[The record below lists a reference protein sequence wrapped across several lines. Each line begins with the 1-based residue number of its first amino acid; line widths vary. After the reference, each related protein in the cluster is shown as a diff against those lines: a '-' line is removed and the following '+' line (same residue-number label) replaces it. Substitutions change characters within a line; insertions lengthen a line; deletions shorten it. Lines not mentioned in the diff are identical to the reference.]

1 MNVQEWKATACMLCE
16 NNCGIQAKIS
26 EDGQSIVKI
35 RGDDL
40 HPASQGY
47 VCQKASRID
56 FYQNGID
63 RIKQP
68 LKRTTSGSYE
78 EISWDTA
85 IKEIAEKLV
94 SIKNRFGGDKIFYY
108 GGGGQGN
115 HLPASYGMSTISA
128 VGGRYRSNAL
138 AQEKTGEGW
147 VSASMFGAYVQRG
160 DFENCDV
167 AVFLGKNPWHSHGL
181 QKGRVTLREI
191 AKDPKRTLVVFD
203 PRVSETAEIADIHI
217 RVKPGTDAWV
227 LAALIAIMLQENL
240 EKNAWIDEHV
250 SNFEEMRSIFDQ
262 VNIEKYCGWAGVDQ
276 EQMRQLAKVLFASDK
291 IAWFEDL
298 GVQMSRN
305 STLVSYLHRLC
316 WLVTGSFGKKG
327 SQYIPNTMRPLMG
340 SNPSLAKRSPVAGAP
355 LLGGLVPCNIIA
367 EEILSDHPDRY
378 RAMLIESANPAHSL
392 ADTKMFVKSMAALE
406 LTVVIDVAM
415 TETARHADYVLPAK
429 TQYEK
434 AEATF
439 FNFEHP
445 ANYFQLRQPILE
457 APCDANVLS
466 EAEIHARLVEAIGE
480 MPSEIHELREIVK
493 SKGMLEFTKKF
504 TQSSR
509 ENPMLNRLAPVA
521 LYRILEDVLP
531 ASCETAATLL
541 PVTLFVA
548 QKEPACLERAGISG
562 RDTEEIAV
570 TLFNKIISSPHGF
583 VYSIDA
589 EHSSWDRVKTGNKL
603 INAAIP
609 VLIPEVKAL
618 SDGPAELTSKQFPLI
633 LSAGERRA
641 YTANTILRGKDWRR
655 KDTHGALRISP
666 EDASNLGV
674 ETGDSSILT
683 TPRGSVSVVVE
694 ISNRMACGHISLPNG
709 FGLDSVVD
717 SNSLLRTGIA
727 TNDLT
732 ASADRDFLARTP
744 RHKQVPAHLSRAL

>member
-1 MNVQEWKATACMLCE
+1 MQEWKPTACMLCE
-16 NNCGIQAKIS
+16 NNCGIEAKIS
-26 EDGQSIVKI
+26 EDGQSIAKI
-35 RGDDL
+35 RGDNL

-68 LKRTTSGSYE
+68 LKRTASGSYE

-85 IKEIAEKLV
+85 ITEIAEKFV
-94 SIKNRFGGDKIFYY
+94 SVKNRFGGNKIFYY

-128 VGGRYRSNAL
+128 LGGRYRSNAL

-147 VSASMFGAYVQRG
+147 VSASMFGAYAQRG

-181 QKGRVTLREI
+181 QRSRVTLREI
-191 AKDPKRTLVVFD
+191 ARDPKRTLVVFD
-203 PRVSETAEIADIHI
+203 PRVSETAEIANIHV
-217 RVKPGTDAWV
+217 RVKPGGDAWA
-227 LAALIAIMLQENL
+227 LAALIAMMLQENL
-240 EKNAWIDEHV
+240 VKNDWIKKNV
-250 SNFEEMRSIFDQ
+250 SDFEEIRGIFDQ
-262 VNIEKYCGWAGVDQ
+262 INIAKYCSWAGVDQ

-316 WLVTGSFGKKG
+316 WLVTASFGKKG

-355 LLGGLVPCNIIA
+355 LLGGMVPCNVIA
-367 EEILSDHPDRY
+367 EEILSDHPERY

-392 ADTKMFVKSMAALE
+392 ADTKSFVKAMAALE

-415 TETARHADYVLPAK
+415 TETARNADYVLPAK

-445 ANYFQLRQPILE
+445 ANYFQLRQPIL
-457 APCDANVLS
+457 APPPDANVLS

-480 MPSEIHELREIVK
+480 MPPEIDALRDIVK
-493 SKGMLEFTKKF
+493 SKGLLALTKTF
-504 TQSSR
+504 TQFSR
-509 ENPMLNRLAPVA
+509 QNPMLNRLAPVA
-521 LYRILEDVLP
+521 LYRILENILP
-531 ASCETAATLL
+531 TGSETAATLL

-548 QKEPACLERAGISG
+548 QNEPACLERAGISG

-570 TLFNKIISSPHGF
+570 CLFNRIISSPHGF
-583 VYSIDA
+583 IYSIDA
-589 EHSSWDRVKTGNKL
+589 EHSSWDRVRTGSGL
-603 INAAIP
+603 INATIP
-609 VLIPEVKAL
+609 VLLPELHAL
-618 SDGPAELTSKQFPLI
+618 SDGPTELTSEQFPFI
-633 LSAGERRA
+633 LSAGERRP
-641 YTANTILRGKDWRR
+641 YTANTILRGKDWRK
-655 KDTHGALRISP
+655 KDTEGALRISP
-666 EDASNLGV
+666 EDASDLGV
-674 ETGDSSILT
+674 DSGDSSILT
-683 TPRGSVSVVVE
+683 TASGSVSVVVE
-694 ISNRMACGHISLPNG
+694 ISTRMARGHISLPNG
-709 FGLDSVVD
+709 FGLDSATGSD
-717 SNSLLRTGIA
+717 SFRRTGIA

-732 ASADRDFLARTP
+732 AAGDRDFLAGTP
-744 RHKQVPAHLSRAL
+744 RHKQVPAHLSQAL

>member
-1 MNVQEWKATACMLCE
+1 MQEWKPTACMLCE
-16 NNCGIQAKIS
+16 NNCGIEAKIS
-26 EDGQSIVKI
+26 DDGQSIAKI
-35 RGDDL
+35 RGDNL

-85 IKEIAEKLV
+85 ITEIAEKFV
-94 SIKNRFGGDKIFYY
+94 AVKNSFGGDKVFYY

-128 VGGRYRSNAL
+128 LGGRYRSNAL

-147 VSASMFGAYVQRG
+147 VSASMFGAYAQRG

-181 QKGRVTLREI
+181 QRSRVTLREI

-203 PRVSETAEIADIHI
+203 PRVSETAEIANIHV
-217 RVKPGTDAWV
+217 RVKPGGDAWA

-240 EKNAWIDEHV
+240 EKSDWIKEHV
-250 SNFEEMRSIFDQ
+250 SDFEEIRDIFGQ
-262 VNIEKYCGWAGVDQ
+262 LNIDKYCVWAGVDQ

-355 LLGGLVPCNIIA
+355 LLGGMVPCNVIA
-367 EEILSDHPDRY
+367 EEILSDHPERY

-392 ADTKMFVKSMAALE
+392 ADTKSFVKAMAALE

-415 TETARHADYVLPAK
+415 TETARNADYVLPAK

-457 APCDANVLS
+457 PPSDANVLS

-480 MPSEIHELREIVK
+480 MPAEVAELKEIMRSDGL
-493 SKGMLEFTKKF
+493 LALTKAF
-504 TQSSR
+504 TQFGR
-509 ENPMLNRLAPVA
+509 DNPMLNRLAPVA
-521 LYRILEDVLP
+521 LYRVMENILP
-531 ASCETAATLL
+531 SGSETAATLL

-548 QKEPACLERAGISG
+548 QNEPACLERAGISG
-562 RDTEEIAV
+562 HDTEEIAV
-570 TLFNKIISSPHGF
+570 SLFNRIIASPHGF

-589 EHSSWDRVKTGNKL
+589 EHSSWDRVRTGSGL
-603 INAAIP
+603 INATIP
-609 VLIPEVKAL
+609 VLLPELHAL
-618 SDGPAELTSKQFPLI
+618 SDGPNELTSEQFPFI
-633 LSAGERRA
+633 LSAGERRP
-641 YTANTILRGKDWRR
+641 YTANTILRGKDWRK
-655 KDTHGALRISP
+655 KDAEGALRISP
-666 EDASNLGV
+666 EDASDLGLDS
-674 ETGDSSILT
+674 GDYRILT
-683 TPRGSVSVVVE
+683 TASGSVSVVVE
-694 ISNRMACGHISLPNG
+694 ISTRMARGHISLPNG
-709 FGLDSVVD
+709 FGLDSATGKD
-717 SNSLLRTGIA
+717 SFKRAGIA
-727 TNDLT
+727 TNELT
-732 ASADRDFLARTP
+732 AATDRDFLAGTP
-744 RHKQVPAHLSRAL
+744 RHKQVPANLSQAF

>member
-1 MNVQEWKATACMLCE
+1 VQEWKATACMLCE
-16 NNCGIQAKIS
+16 NNCGIEAQLS
-26 EDGQSIVKI
+26 EDGQSIAKI

-56 FYQNGID
+56 FYQNGVD

-68 LKRTTSGSYE
+68 LRRTASGDYE
-78 EISWDTA
+78 EISWETA
-85 IKEIAEKLV
+85 IKEIAGKMV
-94 SIKNRFGGDKIFYY
+94 AVKNRFGGDKIFYY

-128 VGGRYRSNAL
+128 LGGRYRSNAL

-167 AVFLGKNPWHSHGL
+167 AVFLGKNPWHSHGI
-181 QKGRVTLREI
+181 QKGRVALREI

-217 RVKPGTDAWV
+217 RLKPGTDAWA
-227 LAALIAIMLQENL
+227 LAALIAIMLEENWT
-240 EKNAWIDEHV
+240 KQAWIDKHV
-250 SNFEEMRSIFDQ
+250 SGFSEMSDIFSQ
-262 VNIEKYCGWAGVDQ
+262 VNIGKYCDWAGINQ
-276 EQMRQLAKVLFASDK
+276 EQMRQLAQILFASDK
-291 IAWFEDL
+291 ISWFEDL

-316 WLVTGSFGKKG
+316 WLVTGSFGKEG
-327 SQYIPNTMRPLMG
+327 SQYIPNTMRPLMAI
-340 SNPSLAKRSPVAGAP
+340 NPSLAKRSPVVGAP
-355 LLGGLVPCNIIA
+355 LLGGMVPCNVIA

-457 APCDANVLS
+457 PPSDANVLS

-480 MPSEIHELREIVK
+480 MPSEMHALREVVK
-493 SKGMLEFTKKF
+493 SQGLLSFLKKF
-504 TQSSR
+504 TKASR
-509 ENPMLNRLAPVA
+509 ENPMLSRLAPVV
-521 LYRILEDVLP
+521 LYRILENILP
-531 ASCETAATLL
+531 PGCETAATLL

-548 QKEPACLERAGISG
+548 QKEPECLERAGVSG
-562 RDTEEIAV
+562 HDAEEIAV
-570 TLFNKIISSPHGF
+570 SLFNKIISNPHGF
-583 VYSIDA
+583 IYSIDA
-589 EHSSWDRVKTGNKL
+589 DHSSWDRVSTQNKL

-609 VLIPEVKAL
+609 ILIPELVAL
-618 SDGPAELTSKQFPLI
+618 ATGPMELTSAQFPLI

-641 YTANTILRGKDWRR
+641 YTANTILRGKHWRR
-655 KDTHGALRISP
+655 KDTEGALRISP
-666 EDASNLGV
+666 EDASDLGV
-674 ETGDSSILT
+674 DTGDSRILT
-683 TPRGSVSVVVE
+683 TPSGAVTVTVE
-694 ISNRMACGHISLPNG
+694 ISNRMARGHISLPNG
-709 FGLDSVVD
+709 FGLDSGAG
-717 SNSLLRTGIA
+717 SNSLLRTGVA

-732 ASADRDFLARTP
+732 ASTDRDFLAATP
-744 RHKQVPAHLSRAL
+744 RHKQVPARLSRAN

>member
-1 MNVQEWKATACMLCE
+1 MQEWKPTACMLCE
-16 NNCGIQAKIS
+16 NNCGIEAKIS
-26 EDGQSIVKI
+26 EDGQSIAKI
-35 RGDDL
+35 RGDNL

-68 LKRTTSGSYE
+68 LKRTASGSYE

-85 IKEIAEKLV
+85 ITEIAEKFV
-94 SIKNRFGGDKIFYY
+94 SVKNRFGGDKIFYY

-128 VGGRYRSNAL
+128 LGGRYRSNAL

-181 QKGRVTLREI
+181 QRSRVTLREI

-203 PRVSETAEIADIHI
+203 PRVSETAEIANIHVRI
-217 RVKPGTDAWV
+217 KPGGDAWA
-227 LAALIAIMLQENL
+227 LAALIAMMLQENL
-240 EKNAWIDEHV
+240 VKNDWIKEHV
-250 SNFEEMRSIFDQ
+250 SDFEEIRGIFDQ
-262 VNIEKYCGWAGVDQ
+262 LNIEKYCSWAGVDQ

-355 LLGGLVPCNIIA
+355 LLGGMVPCNVIA
-367 EEILSDHPDRY
+367 EEILSDHPERY

-392 ADTKMFVKSMAALE
+392 ADTKSFLKAMAALE

-415 TETARHADYVLPAK
+415 TETARNADYVLPAK

-445 ANYFQLRQPILE
+445 SNYFQLRQPILE
-457 APCDANVLS
+457 PPPDAHVLS

-480 MPSEIHELREIVK
+480 MPPEVDALRDIVK
-493 SKGMLEFTKKF
+493 SKGLLALTKAF
-504 TQSSR
+504 TQFGR

-521 LYRILEDVLP
+521 LYRVLNGVLP
-531 ASCETAATLL
+531 AGSETAATLL

-548 QKEPACLERAGISG
+548 QNEPACLERAGISG

-570 TLFNKIISSPHGF
+570 SLFNRIISSSHGF
-583 VYSIDA
+583 IYSIDA
-589 EHSSWDRVKTGNKL
+589 EHSSWDRVRTGSGL
-603 INAAIP
+603 INATIP
-609 VLIPEVKAL
+609 ALLPELHAL
-618 SDGPAELTSKQFPLI
+618 SDGPTELTSEQFPLI
-633 LSAGERRA
+633 LSAGERRP
-641 YTANTILRGKDWRR
+641 YTANTILRGKDWRK
-655 KDTHGALRISP
+655 KDTEGTLRISP
-666 EDASNLGV
+666 EDASDLGV
-674 ETGDSSILT
+674 DSGDRSILT
-683 TPRGSVSVVVE
+683 TASGSVSVVVE
-694 ISNRMACGHISLPNG
+694 ISTRMARGHISLPNG
-709 FGLDSVVD
+709 FGLDSATDTD
-717 SNSLLRTGIA
+717 SFKRNGIA

-732 ASADRDFLARTP
+732 AAADRDFLAGTP
-744 RHKQVPAHLSRAL
+744 RHKQVPASLS

>member
-1 MNVQEWKATACMLCE
+1 MQEWKPTACMLCE
-16 NNCGIQAKIS
+16 NNCGIEAKIS
-26 EDGQSIVKI
+26 EDGQSIAKI
-35 RGDDL
+35 RGDNL

-68 LKRTTSGSYE
+68 LKRTASGSYE

-85 IKEIAEKLV
+85 ITEIAEKFV
-94 SIKNRFGGDKIFYY
+94 SVKNRFGGDKIFYY

-128 VGGRYRSNAL
+128 LGGRYRSNAL

-147 VSASMFGAYVQRG
+147 VSASMFGAYAQRG

-181 QKGRVTLREI
+181 QRSRVTLREI

-203 PRVSETAEIADIHI
+203 PRVSETAEIANIHV
-217 RVKPGTDAWV
+217 RVKPGGDAWA
-227 LAALIAIMLQENL
+227 LAALIAMMLQENL
-240 EKNAWIDEHV
+240 VKNDWIKEHV
-250 SNFEEMRSIFDQ
+250 SDFDEIRDIFGQ
-262 VNIEKYCGWAGVDQ
+262 LNIDKYCTWAGVDQ
-276 EQMRQLAKVLFASDK
+276 EQMRQLAKVLFVSDK

-327 SQYIPNTMRPLMG
+327 SQYIPNTMRSLMG
-340 SNPSLAKRSPVAGAP
+340 SNASLAKRSPVVGAP
-355 LLGGLVPCNIIA
+355 LLGGMVPCNVIA
-367 EEILSDHPDRY
+367 EEILSDHPERY

-392 ADTKMFVKSMAALE
+392 ADTKSFVKAMAALE

-415 TETARHADYVLPAK
+415 TETARNADYVLPAK

-457 APCDANVLS
+457 PPPDANVLS

-480 MPSEIHELREIVK
+480 MPAEVDELKNIV
-493 SKGMLEFTKKF
+493 
-504 TQSSR
+504 R
-509 ENPMLNRLAPVA
+509 
-521 LYRILEDVLP
+521 
-531 ASCETAATLL
+531 
-541 PVTLFVA
+541 
-548 QKEPACLERAGISG
+548 
-562 RDTEEIAV
+562 
-570 TLFNKIISSPHGF
+570 
-583 VYSIDA
+583 
-589 EHSSWDRVKTGNKL
+589 
-603 INAAIP
+603 
-609 VLIPEVKAL
+609 
-618 SDGPAELTSKQFPLI
+618 SDG
-633 LSAGERRA
+633 
-641 YTANTILRGKDWRR
+641 Y
-655 KDTHGALRISP
+655 
-666 EDASNLGV
+666 
-674 ETGDSSILT
+674 
-683 TPRGSVSVVVE
+683 
-694 ISNRMACGHISLPNG
+694 
-709 FGLDSVVD
+709 
-717 SNSLLRTGIA
+717 
-727 TNDLT
+727 
-732 ASADRDFLARTP
+732 
-744 RHKQVPAHLSRAL
+744 SR

>member
-1 MNVQEWKATACMLCE
+1 MQDWKPTACMLCE
-16 NNCGIQAKIS
+16 NNCGIEAKIS
-26 EDGQSIVKI
+26 DDGQSIAKI
-35 RGDDL
+35 RGDSL

-68 LKRTTSGSYE
+68 LKRTASGSYE
-78 EISWDTA
+78 EISWNTA
-85 IKEIAEKLV
+85 ITEIAEKFV

-128 VGGRYRSNAL
+128 LGGRYRSNAL

-147 VSASMFGAYVQRG
+147 VSASMFGAYAQRG

-181 QKGRVTLREI
+181 QRSRVTLREI
-191 AKDPKRTLVVFD
+191 ARDPKRTLVVFD
-203 PRVSETAEIADIHI
+203 PRVSETAEIANIHV
-217 RVKPGTDAWV
+217 RVKPGGDAWA
-227 LAALIAIMLQENL
+227 LAALIAMMLQENL
-240 EKNAWIDEHV
+240 VKNDWIKEHV
-250 SNFEEMRSIFDQ
+250 SDFEEIRGIFDQ
-262 VNIEKYCGWAGVDQ
+262 VNIEKYCSWAGVDQ
-276 EQMRQLAKVLFASDK
+276 EQMRQLAKVLFASEK

-355 LLGGLVPCNIIA
+355 LLGGMVPCNVIA
-367 EEILSDHPDRY
+367 EEILSDHPERY

-392 ADTKMFVKSMAALE
+392 ADTKSFVKAMAALE

-415 TETARHADYVLPAK
+415 TETARNADYVLPAK

-445 ANYFQLRQPILE
+445 ANYFQLRQPIL
-457 APCDANVLS
+457 APPPDANVLS

-480 MPSEIHELREIVK
+480 MPPEIDALRNIVK
-493 SKGMLEFTKKF
+493 SKGLLALTKAF
-504 TQSSR
+504 TQFSR
-509 ENPMLNRLAPVA
+509 ENPRLNRLAPVA
-521 LYRILEDVLP
+521 LYRILEGVLP
-531 ASCETAATLL
+531 AGSETAATLL

-548 QKEPACLERAGISG
+548 QNEPACLERAGISG

-570 TLFNKIISSPHGF
+570 SLFNRIISSPHGF
-583 VYSIDA
+583 IYSIDA
-589 EHSSWDRVKTGNKL
+589 EHSSWDRVRTGSGL
-603 INAAIP
+603 INATIP
-609 VLIPEVKAL
+609 VLLPELHDL
-618 SDGPAELTSKQFPLI
+618 SDGPTELTSEQFPFI
-633 LSAGERRA
+633 LSAGERRP
-641 YTANTILRGKDWRR
+641 YTANTILRGKDWRK
-655 KDTHGALRISP
+655 KDTQGALRISP
-666 EDASNLGV
+666 EDASDLGV
-674 ETGDSSILT
+674 DSGDSSILT
-683 TPRGSVSVVVE
+683 TASGSVSVVVE
-694 ISNRMACGHISLPNG
+694 ISTRMARGHISLPNG
-709 FGLDSVVD
+709 FGLDSASGSD
-717 SNSLLRTGIA
+717 SFRRTGIA

-732 ASADRDFLARTP
+732 AAADRDFLAGTP
-744 RHKQVPAHLSRAL
+744 RHKQVPAHLSQAL